1 MKRLHNLKRVE
12 VKEVKEVA
20 KFYGVETLYKGE
32 NGFYKNLDNST
43 DEVYKLRATSEEEA
57 VKEFLADV
65 EAKTEEIAAVELLDY
80 LDFDLSDVE
89 AKIEEERSNG
99 YLTTNTGRN
108 GKRYIWYMDEAN
120 NAIIDIET
128 GEIIEDVGFIES
140 QLAD

>member
-1 MKRLHNLKRVE
+1 MKRLHNLKRIE

-32 NGFYKNLDNST
+32 DGFYKNLDNS
-43 DEVYKLRATSEEEA
+43 KLRSTSEEEA
-57 VKEFLADV
+57 IKEFFADV
-65 EAKTEEIAAVELLDY
+65 EAKTEEIAAAELLDY

-108 GKRYIWYMDEAN
+108 GKKYIWYMDESN
-120 NAIIDIET
+120 NAAIDLET
-128 GEIIEDVGFIES
+128 GEIIDDADFIEA
-140 QLAD
+140 QFAD